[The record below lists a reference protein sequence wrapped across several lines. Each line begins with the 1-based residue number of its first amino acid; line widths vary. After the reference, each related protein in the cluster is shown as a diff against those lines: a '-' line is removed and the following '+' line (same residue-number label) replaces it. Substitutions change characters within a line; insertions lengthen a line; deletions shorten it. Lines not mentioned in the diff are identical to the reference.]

1 MYREYLKTM
10 TISKITLI
18 GFEQASII
26 HDLAHMINAQG
37 MVAEIL
43 HPDEF
48 FKNNF
53 ESGSHFMVT
62 VTRELVLR
70 KAIVDKLDNDN
81 LLRYTFVHPLAYID
95 PTATIGEGTFIAPFC
110 AVAYNATV
118 GKDCTMGPY
127 SMISHKSH
135 IGNGSLIHSG
145 AMVAGST
152 TIGQY
157 CLLNLRCSVI
167 DKLDICDEVSVGAGS
182 LVTKSID
189 NPGHYVGSPARRVV

>member
-1 MYREYLKTM
+1 M
-10 TISKITLI
+10 TTSKITLI

-37 MVAEIL
+37 NVAEIL

-53 ESGSHFMVT
+53 DDGSQFMVT
-62 VTRELVLR
+62 VTRELALR
-70 KAIVDKLDNDN
+70 KAIVDYLDNNN
-81 LLRYTFVHPLAYID
+81 LSRYTFVHPLAYID
-95 PTATIGEGTFIAPFC
+95 PTATVGEGTFIAPFC
-110 AVAYNATV
+110 TVAYNATV

-157 CLLNLRCSVI
+157 CLLNLRCSII

-189 NPGHYVGSPARRVV
+189 KPGHYVGSPARRVG